1 MHRDARGGLASH
13 EPVHLA
19 SLEGRVGRAD
29 SADGDDGHVAIGLE
43 PGVLQQRAQREVR
56 AAARARHPEPAALE
70 ILHFLRGMVGAQHDV
85 ERVPVLQG
93 HEVLRAEALLGEDQ
107 RPLHHGA
114 ARVDRASHH
123 GRGDLGPALE
133 IHELRRDAFALE
145 VAELLRDVEGQED
158 EGRRRADLDR
168 LLRLGAV
175 RRDEQGS
182 KQRDRESHGK
192 ASGAGSG

>member
-1 MHRDARGGLASH
+1 MA
-13 EPVHLA
+13 
-19 SLEGRVGRAD
+19 
-29 SADGDDGHVAIGLE
+29 VAGSPPMNPSTWPAL
-43 PGVLQQRAQREVR
+43 R
-56 AAARARHPEPAALE
+56 AALAELTPPMAMMATSRSGSSPASFSSARS
-70 ILHFLRGMVGAQHDV
+70 
-85 ERVPVLQG
+85 ERSVPL
-93 HEVLRAEALLGEDQ
+93 
-107 RPLHHGA
+107 P

-192 ASGAGSG
+192 ASGAGSGWGTHDLGGG